1 MKLFDLHCDTATVLL
16 KRGEGLYNNSLH
28 VSLKKAE
35 YLDSY
40 AQVMAIWTD
49 YKLTDSEGYLKFFEV
64 ADNLEKLDEDIKPS
78 GRHLVFR
85 NPPHGVKGQENA
97 CQKEED
103 ALRKGLFEG
112 HRKDGL

>member
-1 MKLFDLHCDTATVLL
+1 MKTNLFRVKERKSIFQARTKT
-16 KRGEGLYNNSLH
+16 
-28 VSLKKAE
+28 
-35 YLDSY
+35 
-40 AQVMAIWTD
+40 Q
-49 YKLTDSEGYLKFFEV
+49 
-64 ADNLEKLDEDIKPS
+64 LDEDIKPS